1 MRKNVDQMKTERALR
16 IERIKTLAV
25 YLSGDEFATADI
37 FKLFKGEVTAATIAA
52 TLTSMEDQGLLTKRL
67 NRHGL
72 ATTYRYRRRNNEIL
86 RKRWIDPD
94 IYQLVRDE
102 L

>member
-1 MRKNVDQMKTERALR
+1 MRKNVDQMKTERQLR
-16 IERIKTLAV
+16 IERIKTFAV

-37 FKLFKGEVTAATIAA
+37 FKLFKGEVTAATLAA
-52 TLTSMEDQGLLTKRL
+52 TLTSMEDLGLLTKRL

-72 ATTYRYRRRNNEIL
+72 ANTYRYRRRNTEIL